1 LGFDVRGKT
10 RLSRKIIDQTT
21 GQEIPR
27 AEGEEPEQEFRS
39 ERPPRREREGGGG
52 GRDRRPRRDHG

>member
-1 LGFDVRGKT
+1 M
-10 RLSRKIIDQTT
+10 KIIDQAT

-27 AEGEEPEQEFRS
+27 AEGEADPEAEFRA

-52 GRDRRPRRDHG
+52 GRDRRPRRDAG